1 MHLERDDR
9 GDYKNTIVV
18 NGATIR
24 NPIREEIVALRGLI
38 AGE

>member
-18 NGATIR
+18 NGATIA
-24 NPIREEIVALRGLI
+24 IRSARRSWRS
-38 AGE
+38 AA